1 MFQPGQKK
9 PFVAAD
15 VVAQRDEQAEDRVLC
30 QNCSKFFKARK
41 NVLRSLGEPLNSWVW
56 AFTTWKQE
64 VDLKKIINTYFP
76 IPKKKKKSYWKCVVW
91 DIFFHIQGG
100 FLCVWRQTK
109 LHSMRLKGRTLIY
122 TCPRSILESLVRNLS
137 LPNPWNSWKAPKS
150 MEWGMGC

>member
-41 NVLRSLGEPLNSWVW
+41 NVPRSLGEPLNSWVW

-64 VDLKKIINTYFP
+64 VDLKK
-76 IPKKKKKSYWKCVVW
+76 KK
-91 DIFFHIQGG
+91 
-100 FLCVWRQTK
+100 
-109 LHSMRLKGRTLIY
+109 
-122 TCPRSILESLVRNLS
+122 
-137 LPNPWNSWKAPKS
+137 
-150 MEWGMGC
+150 